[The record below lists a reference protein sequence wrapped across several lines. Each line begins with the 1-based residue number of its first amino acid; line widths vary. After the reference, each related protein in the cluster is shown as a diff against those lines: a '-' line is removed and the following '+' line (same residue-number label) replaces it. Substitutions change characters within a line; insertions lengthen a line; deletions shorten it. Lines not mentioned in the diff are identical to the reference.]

1 SLGRFYL
8 GKKTLLK
15 MQENFNNSLT
25 YHSIYILCQK
35 RIK

>member
-1 SLGRFYL
+1 
-8 GKKTLLK
+8 K
-15 MQENFNNSLT
+15 MQEKFNNSLT